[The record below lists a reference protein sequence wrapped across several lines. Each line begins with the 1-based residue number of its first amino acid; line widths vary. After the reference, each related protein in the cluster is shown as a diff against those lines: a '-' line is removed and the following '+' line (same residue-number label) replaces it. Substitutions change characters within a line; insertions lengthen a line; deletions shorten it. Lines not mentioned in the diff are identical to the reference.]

1 MKNIYYCVKL
11 LISESVNVFNL
22 QFQISYFNVMFL
34 LFTNKIHNYLLS
46 YRPTSEVLN
55 VFDRIN
61 FKIIPNYILKYSK
74 LNLANSNWINL
85 KMTLF
90 SNKLF

>member
-22 QFQISYFNVMFL
+22 QFQISYFNVTFL